1 MARLSVQT
9 PSPYSITR
17 AWAKRWA
24 PSLGI
29 WGVGVGTTA
38 VFLLSVTPV
47 IKNGI
52 LIKLPLLGS
61 YYEDKTPAS
70 DKPF

>member
-1 MARLSVQT
+1 MARLALHVQT
-9 PSPYSITR
+9 PVAATLN
-17 AWAKRWA
+17 AAKRWA

-29 WGVGVGTTA
+29 WGATAGTGA
-38 VFLLSVTPV
+38 LLLLSVTPLV
-47 IKNGI
+47 RREVLEKV
-52 LIKLPLLGS
+52 PVLGS